1 MPEMRSVIGFLFL
14 FFLNNNILFAQELN
28 FNIII
33 NSDRAR
39 TQETSIFEDM
49 KANFE
54 QFLNG
59 RNWTSDQFQPLEKIK
74 GNILIT
80 INDMPQMGVFNAT
93 VQVQTVRP
101 VHGTNYESMVLNF
114 IDRNWSF
121 EYQPSQPLEF
131 NRFSFLSNISSLL
144 AYYAYITLGFDYDSF
159 SLKGGDPYFEIANNI
174 VNNAQ
179 QSPRPG
185 WSQSTSDRRNRYWLI
200 NDIYTS
206 SVFAPIREA
215 VYLYHRKG
223 LDLLLSNPQEAYT
236 NMVEAIRL
244 VAAANTEQPNSIFTI
259 AFIDAKGEEISKI
272 LKKAPAELKAEAV
285 SLLLKIDPNNAK
297 RYNDILKG

>member
-1 MPEMRSVIGFLFL
+1 MIRTGLIGLL
-14 FFLNNNILFAQELN
+14 FFFHLSLTMAQELN
-28 FNIII
+28 FTVII

-39 TQETSIFEDM
+39 TQETGVFEDM
-49 KANFE
+49 KINFE

-59 RNWTSDQFQPLEKIK
+59 RSWTTDQFQAFERIK

-80 INDMPQMGVFNAT
+80 ISDMPQVGFYNAT
-93 VQVQTVRP
+93 VQIQTVRP
-101 VHGTNYESMVLNF
+101 VYGTNYESMVLNF

-121 EYQPSQPLEF
+121 EFLQSQPLEF
-131 NRFSFLSNISSLL
+131 NRFSFLNNISSLL
-144 AYYAYITLGFDYDSF
+144 AYYAYIALGFDYDSF
-159 SLKGGDPYFEIANNI
+159 SLRGGDQFFEIANNI

-185 WSQSTSDRRNRYWLI
+185 WQPNPNDRRNRYWLV

-223 LDLLLSNPQEAYT
+223 LDLLTTDPDEAYKNIT
-236 NMVEAIRL
+236 EAIKL
-244 VAAANTEQPNSIFTI
+244 VSEVNTLQPNGIFTI
-259 AFIDAKGEEISKI
+259 AFIDAKGDEISKI
-272 LKKAPAELKAEAV
+272 LKRAPMEVRTEAV
-285 SLLLKIDPNNAK
+285 GYLMKIDPNNAR

>member
-1 MPEMRSVIGFLFL
+1 MRSVIGFLFL

>member
-1 MPEMRSVIGFLFL
+1 MRYFIGFLFL
-14 FFLNNNILFAQELN
+14 LFLNTSVSYAQELN
-28 FNIII
+28 FKIII

-144 AYYAYITLGFDYDSF
+144 AYYSYITLGFDYDSF
-159 SLKGGDPYFEIANNI
+159 SLRGGDPYFEIANNI

-223 LDLLLSNPQEAYT
+223 LDLLLSNPQEAYA
-236 NMVEAIRL
+236 NMVEALRL

-259 AFIDAKGEEISKI
+259 AFMDAKGEEISKI
-272 LKKAPAELKAEAV
+272 MKKAPDELKTEAV

>member
-1 MPEMRSVIGFLFL
+1 MVRFWLYILLIGLPFGQLS
-14 FFLNNNILFAQELN
+14 AQELN
-28 FNIII
+28 FTVII

-39 TQETSIFEDM
+39 TQETGVFEDM
-49 KANFE
+49 KVNFE

-59 RNWTSDQFQPLEKIK
+59 RNWTTDQFQAFERIK

-80 INDMPQMGVFNAT
+80 ISDMPQVGFYNAT
-93 VQVQTVRP
+93 VQIQTVRP
-101 VHGTNYESMVLNF
+101 IYGTNYESMVLNF

-121 EYQPSQPLEF
+121 EFLQSQPLEF
-131 NRFSFLSNISSLL
+131 NRFSFLNNISSLL
-144 AYYAYITLGFDYDSF
+144 AYYAYIALGFDYDSF

-185 WSQSTSDRRNRYWLI
+185 WQPTPNDRRNRYWLI

-215 VYLYHRKG
+215 IYLYHRKG
-223 LDLLLSNPQEAYT
+223 LDQLTTNPDEAYK
-236 NMVEAIRL
+236 NIVEAIKL
-244 VAAANTEQPNSIFTI
+244 VAEANTQQPNGIFTI
-259 AFIDAKGEEISKI
+259 AFIDAKGDEVSKI
-272 LKKAPAELKAEAV
+272 LKRAPLEIRTEAV
-285 SLLLKIDPNNAK
+285 GYLMKIDPNNAR